1 MKHCGELFSLLL
13 QIPELLADIVTPD
26 YCCLRTEERRKGAR
40 GENVHT
46 TNGEDGDGEGEVPEV
61 KINAWFGPAGTV
73 SPLHFDP
80 EHNLL
85 AQVIQYCTYI

>member
-1 MKHCGELFSLLL
+1 M
-13 QIPELLADIVTPD
+13 LADIVTPD

-40 GENVHT
+40 EENVHT
-46 TNGEDGDGEGEVPEV
+46 TNGEDWENEGGDGESEVPEV

-85 AQVIQYCTYI
+85 AQVIHYHTHCMHNLYGLL